1 MWHCTTVN
9 PPPIAHVSPLANC
22 ASLAP
27 PGLAV
32 ARDSAASPL
41 MGGRRRGGTPGSG
54 GGGQQRQAS
63 MDGALGARVEDY
75 VRAHQDKD
83 PDDIVQYLR

>member
-1 MWHCTTVN
+1 
-9 PPPIAHVSPLANC
+9 
-22 ASLAP
+22 
-27 PGLAV
+27 
-32 ARDSAASPL
+32 
-41 MGGRRRGGTPGSG
+41 
-54 GGGQQRQAS
+54 